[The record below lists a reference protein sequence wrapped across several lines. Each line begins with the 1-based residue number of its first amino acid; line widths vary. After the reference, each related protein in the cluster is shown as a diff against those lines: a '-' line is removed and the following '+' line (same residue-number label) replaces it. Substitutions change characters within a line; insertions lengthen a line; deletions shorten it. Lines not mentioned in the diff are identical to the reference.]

1 MVDDEFQHEFVV
13 TTSETI
19 AGSTA
24 NTMLPTKVVFCFC
37 FLFFLILL
45 SFQNS
50 LNRLETVQ
58 RIFSGT
64 LLGSDL
70 KLPTFDRK
78 LLLSERL
85 VCDLIRLWS
94 LCGLINLL

>member
-13 TTSETI
+13 TISEII
-19 AGSTA
+19 AGSIA
-24 NTMLPTKVVFCFC
+24 NTVLPIKVVFCFC
-37 FLFFLILL
+37 FLFFLFFLILI

-85 VCDLIRLWS
+85 ARALIRLWS
-94 LCGLINLL
+94 LCG

>member
-1 MVDDEFQHEFVV
+1 MVDDEFQREFVV
-13 TTSETI
+13 TISETI
-19 AGSTA
+19 AGSIA
-24 NTMLPTKVVFCFC
+24 NTMLPTKVVFWFCFFIF
-37 FLFFLILL
+37 FLFFLILI

-58 RIFSGT
+58 KIFSGT

-85 VCDLIRLWS
+85 ARALIRLWS
-94 LCGLINLL
+94 LCG